1 MRTPILAPV
10 KPTVTAG
17 EANKKGNHRMKVIL
31 NQDVP
36 KLGDAGS
43 IQTVKDG
50 FARNYLIPQGLATE
64 ATTGRL
70 KNAEQRLRSIQRK
83 VEREEEAQ
91 KSLAENIDGLR
102 VAINARVGE
111 QGRLYGSITSADVA
125 EKISAAVGQE
135 IDRRKVLL
143 DEPIRS
149 IGDHQ
154 VTVHLVG
161 KLRPVVTVSVVGE
174 QVEEPDVEENSAAT
188 VDAASDEAAEDVTEA

>member
-10 KPTVTAG
+10 KPPVTAG

-36 KLGDAGS
+36 KVGDAGS

-64 ATTGRL
+64 ATTGEL

-83 VEREEEAQ
+83 VEKEEVAQ
-91 KSLAENIDGLR
+91 KSLAESLNGLR
-102 VAINARVGE
+102 IAITARVGE

-143 DEPIRS
+143 EDPIRS

-161 KLRPVVTVSVVGE
+161 KLRPVVTVAVAGE
-174 QVEEPDVEENSAAT
+174 QVDEPVAEA
-188 VDAASDEAAEDVTEA
+188 VDTPEAANDDETEDVSEA

>member
-1 MRTPILAPV
+1 
-10 KPTVTAG
+10 
-17 EANKKGNHRMKVIL
+17 MKVIL

-50 FARNYLIPQGLATE
+50 FARNYLIPQGLAIE

-70 KNAEQRLRSIQRK
+70 KDAEQRLRSIQRK

-91 KSLAENIDGLR
+91 KSLAESIDGMR
-102 VAINARVGE
+102 VSINARVGE

-174 QVEEPDVEENSAAT
+174 QVDEPSVEEDSAST
-188 VDAASDEAAEDVTEA
+188 VEAASDEATNDVTEA

>member
-31 NQDVP
+31 SQDVP

-64 ATTGRL
+64 ATSGRL
-70 KNAEQRLRSIQRK
+70 KNAEQRIRSIQRK
-83 VEREEEAQ
+83 VEREEGAQ
-91 KSLAENIDGLR
+91 KSLAESLDGLR
-102 VAINARVGE
+102 VAMTARVGE

-161 KLRPVVTVSVVGE
+161 KLRPVVTVAVTGE
-174 QVEEPDVEENSAAT
+174 QIEEPVIEADSGLTIESAT
-188 VDAASDEAAEDVTEA
+188 DDETEDVSEA

>member
-1 MRTPILAPV
+1 
-10 KPTVTAG
+10 
-17 EANKKGNHRMKVIL
+17 MKVIL

-64 ATTGRL
+64 ATAGRL
-70 KNAEQRLRSIQRK
+70 KNAEQRLKSIQRK
-83 VEREEEAQ
+83 IEREEEAQ
-91 KSLAENIDGLR
+91 KSLAESLDGLR
-102 VAINARVGE
+102 VSMTARVGE

-161 KLRPVVTVSVVGE
+161 KLRPVVTVAVAGE
-174 QVEEPDVEENSAAT
+174 QVEEP
-188 VDAASDEAAEDVTEA
+188 AAETGNSPAAEAMPDDETEEVSEA

>member
-31 NQDVP
+31 SQDVP

-64 ATTGRL
+64 ATAGRL
-70 KNAEQRLRSIQRK
+70 KNAEQRIRSIQRK

-91 KSLAENIDGLR
+91 KSLAESLDGLR
-102 VAINARVGE
+102 VAMTARVGE

-149 IGDHQ
+149 IGDHR

-161 KLRPVVTVSVVGE
+161 KLRPVVTVAVAGE
-174 QVEEPDVEENSAAT
+174 KIEEPVVEADSGLTTESAT
-188 VDAASDEAAEDVTEA
+188 DDETEDVSEA

>member
-10 KPTVTAG
+10 KPTLTAG
-17 EANKKGNHRMKVIL
+17 EAHKKGNHRMKVIL

-91 KSLAENIDGLR
+91 KSLADRLDGMRIDMT
-102 VAINARVGE
+102 ARVGE

-125 EKISAAVGQE
+125 EKISEKAGQE
-135 IDRRKVLL
+135 IDRRKILL

-149 IGDHQ
+149 TGEHQ

-161 KLRPVVTVSVVGE
+161 KLRPVVTVVVAGE
-174 QVEEPDVEENSAAT
+174 QVEEPV
-188 VDAASDEAAEDVTEA
+188 VDADSGLVVDAISDDVSDDESEA

>member
-1 MRTPILAPV
+1 
-10 KPTVTAG
+10 
-17 EANKKGNHRMKVIL
+17 MKVIL
-31 NQDVP
+31 SQDVP

-64 ATTGRL
+64 ATAGRL
-70 KNAEQRLRSIQRK
+70 KNAEQRIRSIQRK

-91 KSLAENIDGLR
+91 KSLAESLDGLR
-102 VAINARVGE
+102 VAMTARVGE

-149 IGDHQ
+149 IGDHR

-161 KLRPVVTVSVVGE
+161 KLRPVVTVAVAGE
-174 QVEEPDVEENSAAT
+174 KIEEPVVEADSGLTTESAT
-188 VDAASDEAAEDVTEA
+188 DDETEDVSEA

>member
-17 EANKKGNHRMKVIL
+17 EAEKKGNHSMKVIL

-36 KLGDAGS
+36 KVGEAGS

-50 FARNYLIPQGLATE
+50 FARNYLIPLGLATE
-64 ATTGRL
+64 ATSGRL
-70 KNAEQRLRSIQRK
+70 KNAEQRIRSIQRK
-83 VEREEEAQ
+83 VEREEETQ
-91 KSLAENIDGLR
+91 KSLAESLNGLR
-102 VAINARVGE
+102 IAITARVGE

-125 EKISAAVGQE
+125 EKLSAAVGQE

-161 KLRPVVTVSVVGE
+161 KLRPVVTVAVAGE
-174 QVEEPDVEENSAAT
+174 QVEEPVAV
-188 VDAASDEAAEDVTEA
+188 VDSGETPAGTNDDETEDVSEA

>member
-1 MRTPILAPV
+1 
-10 KPTVTAG
+10 
-17 EANKKGNHRMKVIL
+17 MKVIL

-64 ATTGRL
+64 ATAGRL
-70 KNAEQRLRSIQRK
+70 KNAEQRLKSIQRK
-83 VEREEEAQ
+83 IEREEEAQ
-91 KSLAENIDGLR
+91 KSLAESLDGLR
-102 VAINARVGE
+102 VSMTARVGE

-161 KLRPVVTVSVVGE
+161 KLRPVVTVAVAGE
-174 QVEEPDVEENSAAT
+174 QVEEP
-188 VDAASDEAAEDVTEA
+188 AAEAGNSPVAEAMPDDETEEVSEA

>member
-1 MRTPILAPV
+1 
-10 KPTVTAG
+10 
-17 EANKKGNHRMKVIL
+17 MKVIL

>member
-1 MRTPILAPV
+1 
-10 KPTVTAG
+10 
-17 EANKKGNHRMKVIL
+17 MKVIL

-50 FARNYLIPQGLATE
+50 FARNYLIPQGLAAE
-64 ATTGRL
+64 ATSGRL
-70 KNAEQRLRSIQRK
+70 KNAEQRMRSIQRK

-91 KSLAENIDGLR
+91 KSLAESIDGLR
-102 VAINARVGE
+102 VAITARVGE
-111 QGRLYGSITSADVA
+111 QGRLFGSITSADVA

-161 KLRPVVTVSVVGE
+161 KLRPVVTVAVAGE
-174 QVEEPDVEENSAAT
+174 QVEESVVEADSGLIVEAVSEEATEDVT
-188 VDAASDEAAEDVTEA
+188 DEATEDVTEDETEA

>member
-1 MRTPILAPV
+1 
-10 KPTVTAG
+10 
-17 EANKKGNHRMKVIL
+17 MKVIL
-31 NQDVP
+31 SQDVP

-64 ATTGRL
+64 ATSGRL
-70 KNAEQRLRSIQRK
+70 KNAEQRIRSIQRK

-91 KSLAENIDGLR
+91 KSLAESLDGLR
-102 VAINARVGE
+102 VAMTARVGE

-161 KLRPVVTVSVVGE
+161 KLRPVVTVAVTGE
-174 QVEEPDVEENSAAT
+174 QIEEPVIEADSGLTIESAT
-188 VDAASDEAAEDVTEA
+188 DDETEDVSEA

>member
-1 MRTPILAPV
+1 
-10 KPTVTAG
+10 
-17 EANKKGNHRMKVIL
+17 MKVIL
-31 NQDVP
+31 SQDVP

-64 ATTGRL
+64 ATAGRL
-70 KNAEQRLRSIQRK
+70 KNAEQRIRSIQRK

-91 KSLAENIDGLR
+91 KSLAESLDGLR
-102 VAINARVGE
+102 VAMTARVGE

-161 KLRPVVTVSVVGE
+161 KLRPVVTVAVAGE
-174 QVEEPDVEENSAAT
+174 KIEEPVVEADSGLTTESAT
-188 VDAASDEAAEDVTEA
+188 DDETEDVSEA

>member
-1 MRTPILAPV
+1 
-10 KPTVTAG
+10 
-17 EANKKGNHRMKVIL
+17 MKVIL
-31 NQDVP
+31 SQDVP

-50 FARNYLIPQGLATE
+50 FARNYLIPQGLAAE
-64 ATTGRL
+64 ATKGEL

-91 KSLAENIDGLR
+91 KSLAESIDGLR
-102 VAINARVGE
+102 VAIIARVGE

-125 EKISAAVGQE
+125 EKISAAIGQE

-161 KLRPVVTVSVVGE
+161 KLRPVVTVAVAGE
-174 QVEEPDVEENSAAT
+174 VVEEPIVEADSGLT
-188 VDAASDEAAEDVTEA
+188 VEAAPDDETEEATEA